1 MVRTTHIRH
10 KVLSTDA
17 QFVAVTLVV
26 GGLVIAVP
34 KLLNQMGPV
43 YLNVIQLL
51 ALSGDQHV
59 YLITSKAN
67 NFIQSKNNFVYV

>member
-26 GGLVIAVP
+26 GSLVIAVP

-43 YLNVIQLL
+43 YLNVIKLL